1 MRIAYKLMAPIV
13 MAMTLTG
20 AHAASNPTID
30 VMFTNTFGGYS
41 QTYYPGQTFQVFQSP
56 DQYVLS
62 NGSTWSSGAGGF
74 FSLASKLDS
83 VTVNGSTIQYKF
95 QSPADG
101 IALNYTD
108 YDSGD
113 HSSQGVLGTVGDL
126 VIEAQEGASTA
137 TMKGWLEVR
146 SNTETWYGVPKFNYY
161 SAPVGAK
168 VYFENTY
175 RLDSGT
181 FSSTLFNGSF
191 SYHASGKIDFT
202 NTMPVPEP
210 ATSALMLMGV
220 AALLAVRRRQ

>member
-1 MRIAYKLMAPIV
+1 MRVAYTLMAPIV

-30 VMFTNTFGGYS
+30 VMSTNTFGGYA
-41 QTYYPGQTFQVFQSP
+41 QTYNPGQTFQVFQSP
-56 DQYVLS
+56 SQYFLS
-62 NGSTWSSGAGGF
+62 NGSSWTSGAGGF
-74 FSLASKLDS
+74 FSLDSKLES
-83 VTVNGSTIQYKF
+83 VAVNGTTIQYKF
-95 QSPADG
+95 QLPADG
-101 IALNYTD
+101 IAMNYTD

-113 HSSQGVLGTVGDL
+113 HSSQGVLATVGDL
-126 VIEAQEGASTA
+126 VIEAQEGASIA

-168 VYFENTY
+168 VYFQNTY

-191 SYHASGKIDFT
+191 SYHASGMVDFT
-202 NTMPVPEP
+202 STMPVPEP
-210 ATSALMLMGV
+210 ASSALMLLGM
-220 AALLAVRRRQ
+220 AALLAVRKRQ